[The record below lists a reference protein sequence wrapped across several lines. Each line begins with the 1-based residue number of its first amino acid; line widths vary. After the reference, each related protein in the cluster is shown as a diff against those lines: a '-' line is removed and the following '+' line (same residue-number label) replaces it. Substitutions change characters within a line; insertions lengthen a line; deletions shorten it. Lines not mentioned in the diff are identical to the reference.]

1 MKKEKVNIKVTTIPN
16 GYALDVDNQK
26 FMYFSLKDLLE
37 GFMYHVG
44 LQELGEVDKE
54 TIELFLNASVVW
66 SKNSSL
72 VKELIRQKQKNEIL
86 QKRVSGLKR
95 RLKEKGKEDV
105 EDDEYGEDE

>member
-1 MKKEKVNIKVTTIPN
+1 MKEIKKVSVDTLKN
-16 GYALDVDNQK
+16 GYSLTVDENK

-66 SKNSSL
+66 SENSSL

-86 QKRVSGLKR
+86 TKRVSGLKR

>member
-1 MKKEKVNIKVTTIPN
+1 MKEIQKVCVDTLKN
-16 GYALDVDNQK
+16 GYSLTVEENK
-26 FMYFSLKDLLE
+26 FMYFNLKDLLE

-66 SKNSSL
+66 SDNASL
-72 VKELIRQKQKNEIL
+72 VKELIRQKTKNEIL

-95 RLKEKGKEDV
+95 RLKEKGKDI
-105 EDDEYGEDE
+105 EDDEYDEDEE